1 MINKSYFLSHAK
13 LLKMSQGKFPHSL
26 SEHVFSLK
34 QGKQKPPVHW
44 MGLAFSE
51 SEKVQI
57 RQ

>member
-1 MINKSYFLSHAK
+1 
-13 LLKMSQGKFPHSL
+13 MSQGKFPHSL